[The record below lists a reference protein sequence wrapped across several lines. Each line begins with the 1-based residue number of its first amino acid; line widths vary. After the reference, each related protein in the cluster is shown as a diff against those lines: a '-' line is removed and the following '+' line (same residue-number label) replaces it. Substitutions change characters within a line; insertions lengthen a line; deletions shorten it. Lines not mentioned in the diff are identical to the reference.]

1 MEIVIF
7 YSVPLLV
14 ADNIAYCT
22 YHYLGGDGYVEKKSQ
37 NYLFEKKNIRIDV
50 FLTLSLYSRSR
61 YPAYFEHAFIRT
73 KFKCRL

>member
-22 YHYLGGDGYVEKKSQ
+22 YHYLVGDGYVEKKSQ
-37 NYLFEKKNIRIDV
+37 NYLFEKNIRIDV
-50 FLTLSLYSRSR
+50 FLTFVIIFQEQISCL
-61 YPAYFEHAFIRT
+61 F
-73 KFKCRL
+73 